1 MNRKLWGLFSG
12 THLTIMF
19 VAAMAVM
26 LPSALW
32 AVNTLGYVAIQDP
45 FNGKK
50 SHIDDNRRLWVLDQ
64 LAAFQRNPAN
74 FVHAFGG
81 VSSTCA
87 TAYTV
92 PAGKALIIQT
102 LVGYMHNA
110 MPAGNNDEIDLF
122 EGVNCTNFI
131 AAAVSDRAHETV
143 TETFGSGIVIPGG
156 SVISAIGVNS
166 NGSFQIYGYLVPAN
180 LVPANIAANNGP
192 LHPVRSTMRGR

>member
-64 LAAFQRNPAN
+64 LAMYQRNPAN
-74 FVHAFGG
+74 FVHVFG
-81 VSSTCA
+81 SSSGSCVTV
-87 TAYTV
+87 YTV

-102 LVGYMHNA
+102 IVGYMHNG
-110 MPAGNNDEIDLF
+110 MPAGNPQEFDLY
-122 EGVNCTNFI
+122 EGANCANFI
-131 AAAVSDRAHETV
+131 GALISDRAHETV
-143 TETFGSGIVIPGG
+143 TETFASGIAIPAG
-156 SVISAIGVNS
+156 SVVSAFGIS
-166 NGSFQIYGYLVPAN
+166 NGSFEIYGYLVPAS